1 MVNANDRIVTDTHS
15 LLVGYLLWIFGF
27 LGAHRF
33 YFGRPISGTVYL
45 FTFGLLGIGWIVDLF
60 LMPKLEA
67 EADRSL
73 PLADQLHCRL
83 GVARVCWTT
92 GFAPVLPGKTAH
104 RIAVLAD
111 LWGLFTWRYLRL
123 VDHESANFRR
133 QYRSPILL
141 IQRLKPGAVNRRSGH
156 SFLCSQIADP
166 GLLAHFYCCFC
177 GMGVQRNAGRVGY
190 PSYAVKC

>member
-1 MVNANDRIVTDTHS
+1 MVNAKDRIVSDTHS

-73 PLADQLHCRL
+73 PLGRSTTLPPGCCSCLLDHW
-83 GVARVCWTT
+83 VCT
-92 GFAPVLPGKTAH
+92 GFTWENRSQDCCTLTFGV
-104 RIAVLAD
+104 
-111 LWGLFTWRYLRL
+111 FYWRYLRL

-156 SFLCSQIADP
+156 SFLCSQIA
-166 GLLAHFYCCFC
+166 GSRFARAFLLLFL
-177 GMGVQRNAGRVGY
+177 R
-190 PSYAVKC
+190 

>member
-1 MVNANDRIVTDTHS
+1 MVNAKDRIVSDTHS

-67 EADRSL
+67 EADRSFASGPINYTAAWVL
-73 PLADQLHCRL
+73 LVFVGPL
-83 GVARVCWTT
+83 GV
-92 GFAPVLPGKTAH
+92 APVLPGKAAH

-111 LWGLFTWRYLRL
+111 LWGLFARCYLRL
-123 VDHESANFRR
+123 VDHESANLRR

-141 IQRLKPGAVNRRSGH
+141 IQRLKPGAVNRRSGYF
-156 SFLCSQIADP
+156 FLSSQIAGSP
-166 GLLAHFYCCFC
+166 FARAFLLSLLRYGGPTECRSRRLLALC
-177 GMGVQRNAGRVGY
+177 R
-190 PSYAVKC
+190 

>member
-1 MVNANDRIVTDTHS
+1 MRTIELFPDTHS

-60 LMPKLEA
+60 DA
-67 EADRSL
+67 QIRSRSRSKFCL
-73 PLADQLHCRL
+73 WADQLHCRL

-123 VDHESANFRR
+123 VDLNQQILTPISLADITDSA
-133 QYRSPILL
+133 
-141 IQRLKPGAVNRRSGH
+141 LKPGAVNRRSGH
-156 SFLCSQIADP
+156 SFLCSQIA
-166 GLLAHFYCCFC
+166 GSRFARAFLLLFLRYGGPTECRSRRLPELC
-177 GMGVQRNAGRVGY
+177 R
-190 PSYAVKC
+190 